1 MTLAQRNLQSARL
14 IHVAFLFAAI
24 AYTAIPFL
32 ISLPAVHP
40 PTTVLILAF
49 GVVSFSALAAGF
61 FIRSRLVQAASEA
74 LHSNPEDSAAAARWR
89 TGVILSL
96 VFCETV
102 LLFGFTLRILG
113 GSWNVCGV
121 FYGVGIFFLLAWT
134 PRLELPPSS

>member
-14 IHVAFLFAAI
+14 IHFALLFAAV

-32 ISLPAVHP
+32 IHP
-40 PTTVLILAF
+40 PTVQPPTTILILAF

-61 FIRSRLVQAASEA
+61 FIRSRLVEPAREA
-74 LHSNPEDSAAAARWR
+74 LRSNPEDAGAAGRWR

-96 VFCETV
+96 VFAETV
-102 LLFGFTLRILG
+102 LLFGFALRILDA
-113 GSWNVCGV
+113 SWNVCGV

-134 PRLELPPSS
+134 PRLELPPS